1 MNDCWNRIGVR
12 GDASCPELAAR
23 VHCRNCPI
31 YSAAA
36 AASLLERDLTPA
48 RLDEATDDVG
58 RPVEA
63 APEGAASAIVF
74 RVGTEWFALSP
85 LAFDEVIEPRTIRV
99 LPHRRG
105 GAVLGLVSVRGELL
119 VCLSLPRVMGLPD
132 AGAPP
137 PGGRLIVISHAE
149 GRIAF
154 PVDEV
159 RSIHAY
165 HVGEL
170 KALPATLARSASNFA
185 DALLPWSDRMVGRLD
200 GARLADALNRCVA

>member
-1 MNDCWNRIGVR
+1 MNDCWNRIGVH
-12 GDASCPELAAR
+12 GDASCPELTAR
-23 VHCRNCPI
+23 VHCRNCPT
-31 YSAAA
+31 YSAA
-36 AASLLERDLTPA
+36 AASLLERDLPPA

-58 RPVEA
+58 RSVEA
-63 APEGAASAIVF
+63 AADGAASAIIF
-74 RVGTEWFALSP
+74 RVGAEWFALSP
-85 LAFDEVIEPRTIRV
+85 LAFDEVIEPRTIRA

-105 GAVLGLVSVRGELL
+105 GAVLGLVNVRGELL

-132 AGAPP
+132 AGAP

-170 KALPATLARSASNFA
+170 KELPATVARAASNFA
-185 DALLPWSDRMVGRLD
+185 DALFPWSDRMVGRLD
-200 GARLADALNRCVA
+200 GARLADALNRSVA